1 MSLNR
6 RQNYLLIIVKNI
18 KCWSYIYIG
27 DYVKKIKVLIII
39 VLMLFSF
46 YLSDEIT
53 KLAINKNPI
62 MESIKEKSDSLTV
75 MGTNAIINE
84 NTIIPGINGKK
95 VDEEA
100 SFFKMKE
107 FGIFNET
114 YLVFE
119 NIKPNISLEDNKDKI
134 IIQGNKNLRQVS
146 IIIDDDC
153 NLLNYFENKNI
164 NLTILAKTDTTF
176 AKYEYINSEKDINK
190 FNDLE
195 SILKKNNLN
204 KKICVLEKSNIKKC
218 KKKKNYLV
226 KPNIIVSNKDI
237 IQNKKNITNGSILYI
252 DKNVSKNTIEILIN
266 QIKHLDLKIVYLS
279 QLISE

>member
-1 MSLNR
+1 
-6 RQNYLLIIVKNI
+6 
-18 KCWSYIYIG
+18 
-27 DYVKKIKVLIII
+27 
-39 VLMLFSF
+39 MLFSF

-204 KKICVLEKSNIKKC
+204 KKICIINHSNIDIC
-218 KKKKNYLV
+218 KEKNYYLV
-226 KPNIIVSNKDI
+226 DPNIKVTNSNI
-237 IQNKKNITNGSILYI
+237 LQNKKEIQNGSIIYV
-252 DKNVSKNTIEILIN
+252 DKNVSTNTINIILN
-266 QIKHLDLKIVYLS
+266 QITFLDLNIVYLS
-279 QLISE
+279 QLIKE

>member
-1 MSLNR
+1 
-6 RQNYLLIIVKNI
+6 
-18 KCWSYIYIG
+18 
-27 DYVKKIKVLIII
+27 
-39 VLMLFSF
+39 MLFSF
-46 YLSDEIT
+46 FLSDKIT

-62 MESIKEKSDSLTV
+62 MERIQEKSDSLIV

-114 YLVFE
+114 YLVYE

-134 IIQGNKNLRQVS
+134 IIQGNKTLRQVS
-146 IIIDDDC
+146 IVIDDNS
-153 NLLNYFENKNI
+153 NLLDYLANKNI
-164 NLTILAKTDTTF
+164 NLTILAKTTTQF
-176 AKYEYINSEKDINK
+176 TSYEYLNSEKDIIK

-204 KKICVLEKSNIKKC
+204 KKICILENSNIEIC
-218 KKKKNYLV
+218 KKKKYYLV
-226 KPNIIVSNKDI
+226 KPNVLVGNNDI
-237 IQNKKNITNGSILYI
+237 IQNKKEIKNGSIIYV
-252 DKNVSKNTIEILIN
+252 DKNVSINTLEIILN
-266 QIKHLDLKIVYLS
+266 QINYLDLKIVYLS

>member
-1 MSLNR
+1 
-6 RQNYLLIIVKNI
+6 
-18 KCWSYIYIG
+18 
-27 DYVKKIKVLIII
+27 
-39 VLMLFSF
+39 MLFSF

-279 QLISE
+279 QLVSE